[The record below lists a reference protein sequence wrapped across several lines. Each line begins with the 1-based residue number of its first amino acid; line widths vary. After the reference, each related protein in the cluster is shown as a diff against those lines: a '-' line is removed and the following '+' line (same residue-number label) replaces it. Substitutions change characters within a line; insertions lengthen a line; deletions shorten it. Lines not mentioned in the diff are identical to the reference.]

1 VRDVV
6 TARQIA
12 AGWKDAAMAKGFAE
26 L

>member
-12 AGWKDAAMAKGFAE
+12 AGRKDAAMAKGFAE